1 MKYFYLT
8 IFTFLTFANAHAE
21 WTWSVES
28 DEGTSYSIDFASIRD
43 KGEYRYAWVKGVLP
57 LGKISNVRSVK
68 QLLKVDCAIYKYRPE
83 HQTVY
88 EDVDASKNPYTI
100 ATKSDYQFAIPG
112 SIFYVLLDD
121 ICKK

>member
-43 KGEYRYAWVKGVLP
+43 KGEYRYAWVKGVFP
-57 LGKISNVRSVK
+57 LGKIPNVRSIK
-68 QLLKVDCAIYKYRPE
+68 ELYKVDCAIYKFRPE
-83 HQTVY
+83 RRTVY
-88 EDVDASKNPYTI
+88 EDVDASKNPI
-100 ATKSDYQFAIPG
+100 IVPPESDYLFPQPG
-112 SIFYVLLDD
+112 SLLYALLDD